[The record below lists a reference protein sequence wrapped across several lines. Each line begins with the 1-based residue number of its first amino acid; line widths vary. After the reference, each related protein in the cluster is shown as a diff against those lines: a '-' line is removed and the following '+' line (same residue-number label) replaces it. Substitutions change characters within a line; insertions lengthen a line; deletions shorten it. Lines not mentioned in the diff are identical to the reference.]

1 MTGVIVGAIVEQ
13 LDWPGTREEKGAR
26 GVKGTVV
33 GDKGGNGESEGA
45 VVSWG
50 WKGVV
55 VECSSGLDGVSRNT

>member
-33 GDKGGNGESEGA
+33 GEKGGMENPKEQLTP
-45 VVSWG
+45 
-50 WKGVV
+50 GVGK
-55 VECSSGLDGVSRNT
+55 E